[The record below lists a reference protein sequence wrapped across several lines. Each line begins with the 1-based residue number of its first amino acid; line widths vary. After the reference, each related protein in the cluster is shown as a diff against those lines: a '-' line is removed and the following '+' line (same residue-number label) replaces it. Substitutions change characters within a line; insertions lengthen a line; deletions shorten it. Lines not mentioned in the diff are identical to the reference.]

1 MPTPT
6 ISVVIITKNAER
18 TLERCLRSVEWATE
32 TLVVDSGSNDDTLTI
47 AEKLG
52 AKVHTSDWRGFGP
65 QKNLA
70 MRLATSDWILS
81 IDADE
86 FVTPNLAQEIM
97 SVVGDANAHDVY
109 ELDRISNY
117 CGRKMLHSGWR
128 PDYVAR
134 LFKSGK
140 AEFSQDLV
148 HERLLF
154 KGVPGRLTGK
164 LDHDSFYSPDEVIE
178 KMNRYSTLGAQQLF
192 DAGKQSGVLTP
203 LLHAAGAFLKTYVF
217 RAGFLDGAEGF
228 FLAISNA
235 EGAYYKYV
243 KLYYLNKRQN

>member
-1 MPTPT
+1 M
-6 ISVVIITKNAER
+6 
-18 TLERCLRSVEWATE
+18 
-32 TLVVDSGSNDDTLTI
+32 
-47 AEKLG
+47 
-52 AKVHTSDWRGFGP
+52 
-65 QKNLA
+65 
-70 MRLATSDWILS
+70 
-81 IDADE
+81 
-86 FVTPNLAQEIM
+86 
-97 SVVGDANAHDVY
+97 
-109 ELDRISNY
+109 
-117 CGRKMLHSGWR
+117 
-128 PDYVAR
+128 AR

-154 KGVPGRLTGK
+154 KGVPGRLMGK

-243 KLYYLNKRQN
+243 KLHYLNKRKN